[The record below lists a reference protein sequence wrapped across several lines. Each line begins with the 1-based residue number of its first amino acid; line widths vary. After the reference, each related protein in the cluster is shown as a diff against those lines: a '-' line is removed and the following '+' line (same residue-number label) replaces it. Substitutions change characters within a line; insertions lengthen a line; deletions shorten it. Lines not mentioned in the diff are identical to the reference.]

1 MGNSQSVLADKF
13 HFIIVAKVSNLIE
26 MEKRKGR
33 IILNAK
39 KTVLTRCIGCMKN

>member
-1 MGNSQSVLADKF
+1 
-13 HFIIVAKVSNLIE
+13 

-39 KTVLTRCIGCMKN
+39 KTVLTKCIGYKKLITFAENQEY